1 MVFTT
6 IWLHSIMEMVKPEI
20 SKIILNSLLDLPSTT
35 SNHAGTPKTGMAASR
50 DLPENGT
57 NKCLLPVHSFKK
69 SFKILMIS

>member
-35 SNHAGTPKTGMAASR
+35 STPAGTPKTGGAVSK

-57 NKCLLPVHSFKK
+57 NK
-69 SFKILMIS
+69 